1 MGDFSLWASPAPVLK
16 NVQVPQCMLFVV
28 FVHGLFLVHLNC
40 LYITPRLLLIFSV
53 YLSQEEIPKDW
64 AEGGGAKKWQER
76 LTVRLVYPDS
86 HLKLECWNKLQY
98 WARGCRFKSQ
108 PFSFQV
114 TMSCKMFVNKKCNLV
129 AVMGQWCHAA
139 GKVIIGHCVLCVS
152 QTSVVYPPIRAR
164 GLRKGDEHPPTL
176 LVCVTL
182 YLAFFEV
189 AG

>member
-1 MGDFSLWASPAPVLK
+1 VSFTGSCAEKCASATVY
-16 NVQVPQCMLFVV
+16 VVRSFCSWFVPCPSKLFVYHTQIASYLLSLSV
-28 FVHGLFLVHLNC
+28 SRRN
-40 LYITPRLLLIFSV
+40 PQRLSR
-53 YLSQEEIPKDW
+53 
-64 AEGGGAKKWQER
+64 GGAKKWQER

-86 HLKLECWNKLQY
+86 HLKLECWNKWQY
-98 WARGCRFKSQ
+98 WPRGCRFKSQ

-114 TMSCKMFVNKKCNLV
+114 TMSCKMFVNKKYNLV

-164 GLRKGDEHPPTL
+164 GLRKGDEHLPTL